1 MTFADPVSRN
11 CPGWRFRSMAA
22 FDHGKDF
29 RNVLHFIQRDWHV
42 QSGNESV
49 GVALGCRQN
58 AGIIE
63 GEVLAVLSR
72 QFR

>member
-1 MTFADPVSRN
+1 
-11 CPGWRFRSMAA
+11 MAA